1 MEKGFL
7 EVVRA
12 VLNWDP
18 NLDWV
23 DDTWSENNLLHLAA
37 KNHHV
42 RICEEL
48 YRSHPK
54 LLEMK
59 NSYSCTP
66 LLAVLEQIGDRV
78 REVEFDAEFSHSHTD
93 SREAAEEL
101 DSTYA
106 KVVQKLLELGAKLEC
121 KNYDSINAMG
131 FVGMI
136 GLPKIGRLIA
146 QKLKGNED
154 YVDIINNAND
164 SGLVR
169 DQIVHFEYVSYASP
183 NFNCRQH
190 CTVPAL
196 LATTRWSRYFWR
208 QGRRPGRRMKKEAR

>member
-1 MEKGFL
+1 MNLSHPLVIRLFLYALHIQDKRTALSCAVEKGFL

-12 VLNWDP
+12 VLKWDP

-23 DDTWSENNLLHLAA
+23 DDTWSKNNLLHLAA

-42 RICEEL
+42 KICEEL
-48 YRSHPK
+48 YNSHPK
-54 LLEMK
+54 LLEME

-66 LLAVLEQIGDRV
+66 LLGVLEQIGDQV
-78 REVEFDAEFSHSHTD
+78 REVEFDSEFVHDGGTTD

-101 DSTYA
+101 DSKYA

-121 KNYDSINAMG
+121 KNYDSINAIG
-131 FVGMI
+131 FVGAI

-146 QKLKGNED
+146 QKLKGKEGHHK
-154 YVDIINNAND
+154 IINNAND

-169 DQIVHFEYVSYASP
+169 HLHIAYRVTH
-183 NFNCRQH
+183 
-190 CTVPAL
+190 
-196 LATTRWSRYFWR
+196 
-208 QGRRPGRRMKKEAR
+208 

>member
-1 MEKGFL
+1 MK
-7 EVVRA
+7 
-12 VLNWDP
+12 WDP

-23 DDTWSENNLLHLAA
+23 DDTYSGNNLLHLAA

-48 YRSHPK
+48 YRSHPV

-66 LLAVLEQIGDRV
+66 LLGVLEQIGDQV
-78 REVEFDAEFSHSHTD
+78 REVEFDAEFGHSRTD
-93 SREAAEEL
+93 SKEAAEEL
-101 DSTYA
+101 DSKYS

-136 GLPKIGRLIA
+136 GLPKIGRIIA
-146 QKLKGNED
+146 QKLKGTEGH
-154 YVDIINNAND
+154 VDIIDNAND

-169 DQIVHFEYVSYASP
+169 D
-183 NFNCRQH
+183 
-190 CTVPAL
+190 
-196 LATTRWSRYFWR
+196 
-208 QGRRPGRRMKKEAR
+208 